1 MAAKKFNHLTDVDTA
16 QVAGIGRDIAIRHG
30 KEMEQA
36 ADYILLGSLS
46 YITREKD
53 IDSAEELQKDVDDSV
68 KNYSVKA
75 RLLDFVGKNWDVI
88 KDFSNA
94 AGQKELKAVSQY
106 LDPAELN
113 YRSCENSTPYEL
125 SMLGT
130 KILDLNAEDTLL
142 EHCAGIGG
150 FLAVVAAEKQVA
162 RAIGIEYNRE
172 NQVVANVRA
181 FIANN
186 AFEVE
191 QGDVLTQDY
200 KGLEANKVF
209 SHPPMGVRR
218 AGVSEKL
225 YPRLKERLAR
235 TRPSQRLDWEYT
247 LSALCSQREGGKT
260 VVVVPDGMLFSIGR
274 DIMLRKQLTD
284 EGRLEAVISLPS
296 GILAGTG
303 VKISLLVFSENNW
316 NVNMVDASEMGVRM
330 KGRTKLSLADID
342 QIVFWYGQKSDSEHN
357 KIVDLGQMEQKD
369 YTWMPSAY
377 FRGKLSVLENPE
389 KLGDL
394 AEVCRGG
401 NIKSSQLEDWA
412 SDEPTEY
419 QYIML
424 KHIEN
429 NEVSDNL
436 PYLKEIDEKH
446 QKSLL
451 QAGDLL
457 ISRTAPFKVAI
468 MPETGTKVLANGNLY
483 YLRFKSDK
491 VNPTYAMMFLNSERG
506 RQALDAFSKGM
517 TLSMLSLKDLADIE
531 IPVISMEKQRE
542 MVKQYEE
549 LSKKLRQIR
558 TQENAV
564 MEKMTVLMNGCGRR

>member
-75 RLLDFVGKNWDVI
+75 RLLDFGGKNWDVI

-162 RAIGIEYNRE
+162 RAIGIEYNKE
-172 NQVVANVRA
+172 NRVVANIRA

-235 TRPSQRLDWEYT
+235 TRPSQRLDWEYM

-284 EGRLEAVISLPS
+284 EGRLEAVISLPT
-296 GILAGTG
+296 GILAGSG
-303 VKISLLVFSENNW
+303 VKISLLVFSENNRK
-316 NVNMVDASEMGVRM
+316 VNMVDASEMGVRM

-357 KIVDLGQMEQKD
+357 KIVDLGQMEQND

-377 FRGKLSVLENPE
+377 FRGELSVLENPE

-564 MEKMTVLMNGCGRR
+564 MEKMAVLMNGCGRR

>member
-1 MAAKKFNHLTDVDTA
+1 MVVKRFNNLADVDTV

-36 ADYILLGSLS
+36 TDYILWGGLS

-53 IDSAEELQKDVDDSV
+53 IDSAEELQKNVDDSV

-75 RLLDFVGKNWDVI
+75 KLLDFSGKNWDVI

-113 YRSCENSTPYEL
+113 YRICGNSTPYEL
-125 SMLGT
+125 SMLAT
-130 KILDLNAEDTLL
+130 QILDLNAEDTLL

-150 FLAVVAAEKQVA
+150 FLAVATAENKVA
-162 RAIGIEYNRE
+162 RAIGIEYDRD
-172 NQVVANVRA
+172 NQVIANVRA
-181 FIANN
+181 FISNN

-191 QGDVLTQDY
+191 FGNVLTQDF
-200 KGLEANKVF
+200 KDIEANKVF
-209 SHPPMGVRR
+209 SHPPIGLRK
-218 AGVSEKL
+218 AGVSEKI

-247 LSALCSQREGGKT
+247 LSALCSQQEGGKT

-284 EGRLEAVISLPS
+284 EGRLEAVISLPA
-296 GILAGTG
+296 GLLAGTG
-303 VKISLLVFSENNW
+303 VKISLLVFSENNQK
-316 NVNMVDASEMGVRM
+316 VNMVDASELGIRT
-330 KGRTKLSLADID
+330 KGRTKLSLEDID
-342 QIVFWYGQKSDSEHN
+342 QIVSWYEQKSDSEHN
-357 KIVDLGQMEQKD
+357 KIVDLGQMEQND
-369 YTWMPSAY
+369 YKWMPSAY
-377 FRGKLSVLENPE
+377 FLEELSALENPE

-424 KHIEN
+424 KYIEN

-436 PYLKEIDEKH
+436 PYLKEVDEKN
-446 QKSLL
+446 QRSLL

-483 YLRFKSDK
+483 YLRFKSDN

-506 RQALDAFSKGM
+506 KQALDAFSKGM
-517 TLSMLSLKDLADIE
+517 TLNMLSLKDLANIE
-531 IPVISMEKQRE
+531 IPVIPMAKQLE

-549 LSKKLRQIR
+549 LSKELRQLR
-558 TQENAV
+558 EQEKSV
-564 MEKMTVLMNGCGRR
+564 MDKMDALMNG

>member
-1 MAAKKFNHLTDVDTA
+1 MFSTA
-16 QVAGIGRDIAIRHG
+16 
-30 KEMEQA
+30 
-36 ADYILLGSLS
+36 
-46 YITREKD
+46 
-53 IDSAEELQKDVDDSV
+53 
-68 KNYSVKA
+68 
-75 RLLDFVGKNWDVI
+75 
-88 KDFSNA
+88 
-94 AGQKELKAVSQY
+94 
-106 LDPAELN
+106 
-113 YRSCENSTPYEL
+113 
-125 SMLGT
+125 
-130 KILDLNAEDTLL
+130 L

-172 NQVVANVRA
+172 NQVVANIRA

-218 AGVSEKL
+218 AGISEKL
-225 YPRLKERLAR
+225 YPRLKERLVR
-235 TRPSQRLDWEYT
+235 IRPSQRLDWEYT

-284 EGRLEAVISLPS
+284 EGRLEAVISLPA
-296 GILAGTG
+296 GILAGIG
-303 VKISLLVFSENNW
+303 VKISLLVFSENNQK
-316 NVNMVDASEMGVRM
+316 VNMVDASEMGVRM

-342 QIVFWYGQKSDSEHN
+342 QIVFWYGQKADSEHN

-377 FRGKLSVLENPE
+377 FRGELSVLENPE

-531 IPVISMEKQRE
+531 IPVISMEKQQE

-564 MEKMTVLMNGCGRR
+564 MEKMAVLMNGCGRR

>member
-1 MAAKKFNHLTDVDTA
+1 
-16 QVAGIGRDIAIRHG
+16 
-30 KEMEQA
+30 
-36 ADYILLGSLS
+36 
-46 YITREKD
+46 
-53 IDSAEELQKDVDDSV
+53 
-68 KNYSVKA
+68 
-75 RLLDFVGKNWDVI
+75 
-88 KDFSNA
+88 
-94 AGQKELKAVSQY
+94 
-106 LDPAELN
+106 
-113 YRSCENSTPYEL
+113 
-125 SMLGT
+125 
-130 KILDLNAEDTLL
+130 
-142 EHCAGIGG
+142 
-150 FLAVVAAEKQVA
+150 
-162 RAIGIEYNRE
+162 
-172 NQVVANVRA
+172 
-181 FIANN
+181 
-186 AFEVE
+186 
-191 QGDVLTQDY
+191 
-200 KGLEANKVF
+200 
-209 SHPPMGVRR
+209 
-218 AGVSEKL
+218 
-225 YPRLKERLAR
+225 
-235 TRPSQRLDWEYT
+235 
-247 LSALCSQREGGKT
+247 
-260 VVVVPDGMLFSIGR
+260 
-274 DIMLRKQLTD
+274 
-284 EGRLEAVISLPS
+284 
-296 GILAGTG
+296 
-303 VKISLLVFSENNW
+303 
-316 NVNMVDASEMGVRM
+316 
-330 KGRTKLSLADID
+330 
-342 QIVFWYGQKSDSEHN
+342 
-357 KIVDLGQMEQKD
+357 
-369 YTWMPSAY
+369 MPSAY
-377 FRGKLSVLENPE
+377 FRGELSVLENPE

-457 ISRTAPFKVAI
+457 IFRTAPFKVAI

-531 IPVISMEKQRE
+531 IPVISMEKQQE

-564 MEKMTVLMNGCGRR
+564 MEKMAVLMNGCGRR